1 MSLFVN
7 SIFLDSRK
15 LYEDFGYFGQVEG
28 NYKDQVIATLG
39 YRLDKSSRNG
49 DPNKFYGFP
58 KASVAVNL
66 NNFDFWNIDSINQF
80 KLRAAYGETGAP
92 AGFGATFTSLGS
104 SNIGGNSG
112 QSLGGLR
119 GDPDVEP
126 ETASEF
132 EIGFDMGF
140 LNNRINL
147 EATYYNKNV
156 DDLILSRSL
165 PASSGFTTETTNLAD
180 LMNEGIELAVRS
192 DVVDTENFKW
202 NTGVQFYLNRSEVTR
217 LDVPAFAQPGAG
229 FGTGLGT
236 FYIEEGQPVTQLV
249 GRVDGEL
256 LQVGNVEPDFQMAFN
271 NSLTLFNNVD
281 VSFLLQWKKGGEN
294 LNLSRFLT
302 DLGQT
307 SPDLET
313 PEGQDRLGQPANA
326 LRFVEPAGYVRL
338 REAAVYYRLP
348 SATVNN
354 IFGET
359 VDTVKFGLS
368 ARNIFTITDYS
379 SYDPEVS
386 VNGGAGLSSG
396 IEVTPFPSSRQFYFH
411 FNVSF

>member
-1 MSLFVN
+1 M
-7 SIFLDSRK
+7 
-15 LYEDFGYFGQVEG
+15 E
-28 NYKDQVIATLG
+28 
-39 YRLDKSSRNG
+39 
-49 DPNKFYGFP
+49 
-58 KASVAVNL
+58 
-66 NNFDFWNIDSINQF
+66 
-80 KLRAAYGETGAP
+80 
-92 AGFGATFTSLGS
+92 
-104 SNIGGNSG
+104 
-112 QSLGGLR
+112 
-119 GDPDVEP
+119 
-126 ETASEF
+126 
-132 EIGFDMGF
+132 
-140 LNNRINL
+140 
-147 EATYYNKNV
+147 
-156 DDLILSRSL
+156 
-165 PASSGFTTETTNLAD
+165 
-180 LMNEGIELAVRS
+180 
-192 DVVDTENFKW
+192 
-202 NTGVQFYLNRSEVTR
+202 
-217 LDVPAFAQPGAG
+217 
-229 FGTGLGT
+229 
-236 FYIEEGQPVTQLV
+236 
-249 GRVDGEL
+249 
-256 LQVGNVEPDFQMAFN
+256 
-271 NSLTLFNNVD
+271 
-281 VSFLLQWKKGGEN
+281 KGGEN

>member
-1 MSLFVN
+1 MEGDLGLTTQLGTTYLQQQSNLVN
-7 SIFLDSRK
+7 SIGSQLAAGQTNVSQSVNQSIIQFVSDER
-15 LYEDFGYFGQVEG
+15 DFGYFGQVEG

-165 PASSGFTTETTNLAD
+165 PASSGFTTETTK
-180 LMNEGIELAVRS
+180 RCH
-192 DVVDTENFKW
+192 
-202 NTGVQFYLNRSEVTR
+202 
-217 LDVPAFAQPGAG
+217 
-229 FGTGLGT
+229 
-236 FYIEEGQPVTQLV
+236 
-249 GRVDGEL
+249 
-256 LQVGNVEPDFQMAFN
+256 
-271 NSLTLFNNVD
+271 NS
-281 VSFLLQWKKGGEN
+281 
-294 LNLSRFLT
+294 
-302 DLGQT
+302 
-307 SPDLET
+307 
-313 PEGQDRLGQPANA
+313 
-326 LRFVEPAGYVRL
+326 
-338 REAAVYYRLP
+338 
-348 SATVNN
+348 
-354 IFGET
+354 
-359 VDTVKFGLS
+359 
-368 ARNIFTITDYS
+368 
-379 SYDPEVS
+379 
-386 VNGGAGLSSG
+386 
-396 IEVTPFPSSRQFYFH
+396 
-411 FNVSF
+411 